1 MDDEIDWSRR
11 HEADMLDKIVNT
23 YRGFTINLAKRKSKK
38 LPSCVD
44 LDTMISAAMTGL
56 LNAIDKFDGG
66 DKANFMT
73 FATHRIRGAMCDA
86 LRNADN
92 LGRIDRNLVKRR
104 SAATE
109 ELTKELGRPPTGEE
123 ILAKTG
129 WTQKQYLRSMRNG
142 KSADIADKQIAIKSD
157 TKRIKLPIEDSERF
171 RQFAR
176 GIDMDGQTLLYLYY
190 YKGTPMAVIAQ
201 ALGVSKSRVSQKHD
215 ELLKEFERRG
225 KEHFLA

>member
-11 HEADMLDKIVNT
+11 HEAETRTRIVDTYYEFMIRLVIRKI
-23 YRGFTINLAKRKSKK
+23 SK
-38 LPSCVD
+38 LPACVD
-44 LDTMISAAMTGL
+44 HDAMLSAASLGL
-56 LNAIDKFDGG
+56 LSAVDTFDGE
-66 DKANFMT
+66 KAGFK
-73 FATHRIRGAMCDA
+73 THARYRIIGAMCDA
-86 LRNADN
+86 LRNADT
-92 LGRIDRNLVKRR
+92 LGRRDRNLVKQR
-104 SAATE
+104 AKITE
-109 ELTKELGRPPTGEE
+109 QLTKALGRPPTAEEIRAKAEWTGEE
-123 ILAKTG
+123 
-129 WTQKQYLRSMRNG
+129 YRRSLQNG
-142 KSADIADKQIAIKSD
+142 KPSDIADKQIAIKSD

-190 YKGTPMAVIAQ
+190 YKGTPMAVIAE